1 MARASFIVG
10 QALQRIVPPP
20 IQPYPISRPVTV
32 GQPKRANLDACR
44 HFYPEQFW
52 PLRIKLA
59 SESEYWQIP
68 VEPLIT
74 LSGENTI
81 IRRSVAKSGTLADT
95 RGTVKERWS
104 QDDYRIQINGLLYN
118 QSDDNVYPRE
128 DVGKLRYYCEAREGI
143 DVECELFEIFGITRI
158 VIEDYG
164 IPFTKGENRQEYNIT
179 AYSDDSLK
187 LLIDVEENV

>member
-20 IQPYPISRPVTV
+20 LPPYPVSRPVTARQHESAELEH
-32 GQPKRANLDACR
+32 GQ
-44 HFYPEQFW
+44 HSYPEQFW

-59 SESEYWQIP
+59 SESEFWQIP

-81 IRRSVAKSGTLADT
+81 IRRNVAKSGTLTDT

-104 QDDYRIQINGLLYN
+104 RDDYRIQITGLLYN
-118 QSDDNVYPRE
+118 QNDDNVYPRE
-128 DVGKLRYYCEAREGI
+128 DVGKLRGYCEAREVI
-143 DVECELFEIFGITRI
+143 DVECELFEIFGIRHI
-158 VIEDYG
+158 VIESYE
-164 IPFTKGENRQEYNIT
+164 IPFTKGENRQEYSIT
-179 AYSDDSLK
+179 AYSDYSFK
-187 LLIDVEENV
+187 LLIDTEENV